1 MAALLVYLALS
12 CEHCERG
19 LGRPLPKSCTG
30 RDVHDID
37 YEAPFE
43 LRGQHQACLQPR
55 LGVAEARRRA
65 DRGGSLPYVEHPG
78 VTKGADEAA
87 ERDSLFTNGVDR
99 GEGGGGRDQGGGERR
114 GHVGDAS
121 ARRAAGMRRLE
132 EERDEPQASGG
143 RGDAHDSDDETLV
156 LAAAT
161 TSVEPDPFDDLP
173 PWALAVVEEAVA
185 TAHAVRAGEDHG
197 LD

>member
-1 MAALLVYLALS
+1 MAALLVSLALG

-30 RDVHDID
+30 RDVHNID
-37 YEAPFE
+37 YEMQA
-43 LRGQHQACLQPR
+43 RG
-55 LGVAEARRRA
+55 ARR
-65 DRGGSLPYVEHPG
+65 
-78 VTKGADEAA
+78 
-87 ERDSLFTNGVDR
+87 
-99 GEGGGGRDQGGGERR
+99 
-114 GHVGDAS
+114 
-121 ARRAAGMRRLE
+121 GMRRLD

-143 RGDAHDSDDETLV
+143 RGNAHDSDDETLV

-185 TAHAVRAGEDHG
+185 TAHAVRTSEDHG

>member
-1 MAALLVYLALS
+1 MVAAPLLAVALCVFGSSLLCVVAIIWRRLKQPSATRSSVELAAAKEAAGEIKAAATGAVTS
-12 CEHCERG
+12 VMQARG
-19 LGRPLPKSCTG
+19 
-30 RDVHDID
+30 
-37 YEAPFE
+37 
-43 LRGQHQACLQPR
+43 
-55 LGVAEARRRA
+55 ARR
-65 DRGGSLPYVEHPG
+65 
-78 VTKGADEAA
+78 
-87 ERDSLFTNGVDR
+87 
-99 GEGGGGRDQGGGERR
+99 
-114 GHVGDAS
+114 
-121 ARRAAGMRRLE
+121 GMRRLE

-185 TAHAVRAGEDHG
+185 TAHAVRASEDHG

>member
-1 MAALLVYLALS
+1 MAALLVSLALG

-30 RDVHDID
+30 RDVHDIA
-37 YEAPFE
+37 YEAKE
-43 LRGQHQACLQPR
+43 AAGEIKAAASGAVTSVMQARG
-55 LGVAEARRRA
+55 ARR
-65 DRGGSLPYVEHPG
+65 
-78 VTKGADEAA
+78 
-87 ERDSLFTNGVDR
+87 
-99 GEGGGGRDQGGGERR
+99 
-114 GHVGDAS
+114 
-121 ARRAAGMRRLE
+121 GMRRLE

-185 TAHAVRAGEDHG
+185 TAHAVRASEDHG

>member
-1 MAALLVYLALS
+1 MLAAPLLAILLCFFGSSLLCVIVIIWRRLKPPSATRSSVELEPRKVVQEAAGEIKAAAS
-12 CEHCERG
+12 GAVTSVMQARG
-19 LGRPLPKSCTG
+19 
-30 RDVHDID
+30 
-37 YEAPFE
+37 
-43 LRGQHQACLQPR
+43 
-55 LGVAEARRRA
+55 ARR
-65 DRGGSLPYVEHPG
+65 
-78 VTKGADEAA
+78 
-87 ERDSLFTNGVDR
+87 
-99 GEGGGGRDQGGGERR
+99 
-114 GHVGDAS
+114 
-121 ARRAAGMRRLE
+121 GMRRLE

-161 TSVEPDPFDDLP
+161 TSAEPDPFDDLP